1 MCGNLQCTADSPG
14 EVRKVNGAPEL
25 IRYQLTD
32 DTGAKS
38 RSTRRL
44 YTRAT
49 ALLPVNAKAGL
60 HMSVSTEAP
69 THEYATGLDGNCA
82 ELCRIG
88 SELVEYHGQYLTRF
102 STQYDIR
109 SVDARIA
116 GSGVGRQL
124 TTHKFRQW
132 DALPTPTAKQLL
144 CMAIDL
150 MRPLSATTNSAIELL
165 ICCVRSTTAETV
177 ASVFFTR
184 WSSSAT
190 SLLWRN

>member
-49 ALLPVNAKAGL
+49 ALLPVNAKAGRCAAVL
-60 HMSVSTEAP
+60 QFGVSPASRSCGACESFGRHMSVSTEAP
-69 THEYATGLDGNCA
+69 THEYATGFDGNCA

-88 SELVEYHGQYLTRF
+88 NELVEYHGEYLTRF
-102 STQYDIR
+102 STYYDIR

-116 GSGVGRQL
+116 GS
-124 TTHKFRQW
+124 
-132 DALPTPTAKQLL
+132 
-144 CMAIDL
+144 
-150 MRPLSATTNSAIELL
+150 
-165 ICCVRSTTAETV
+165 
-177 ASVFFTR
+177 
-184 WSSSAT
+184 
-190 SLLWRN
+190 